1 MKPDFSSKPHVVATV
16 TQPADLLYFFNGGTS
31 KADVLEFRLDSL
43 HAEIHDAYVTVV
55 DSDYP
60 VLATVRRAK
69 EGGDLKLSDEAR
81 IELYERF
88 LPQVS
93 IVDTEIASL
102 ESIPFSKFPE
112 TVQKKDAQL
121 LGSYHDFEC
130 FPGIDL
136 LKDKVS
142 QAYDLGADIAKIA
155 VIIEELPDLFAVVEL
170 VEHHRSEGRLIS
182 AMGMGPLGKLSRLVL
197 AKAGSCLNYGYLQS
211 PNAPGQWPADELSE
225 LLKEI

>member
-1 MKPDFSSKPHVVATV
+1 MTWPSRC
-16 TQPADLLYFFNGGTS
+16 
-31 KADVLEFRLDSL
+31 LEFRLDSL

-55 DSDYP
+55 DSEYP

-88 LPQVS
+88 LPQAS
-93 IVDTEIASL
+93 MVDTEIASL
-102 ESIPFSKFPE
+102 ETKPFASFPG
-112 TVQKKDAQL
+112 TVQKSDAQL
-121 LGSYHDFEC
+121 LGSYHNFES
-130 FPGIDL
+130 FPGIDV

-142 QAYDLGADIAKIA
+142 QAYDLGVNIAKVA
-155 VIIEELPDLFAVVEL
+155 VIMEEMKDLFAVAEL

-197 AKAGSCLNYGYLQS
+197 ARAGSCLNYGYLQS
-211 PNAPGQWPADELSE
+211 PNAPGQWPADELAG

>member
-1 MKPDFSSKPHVVATV
+1 MKPDFSSKPLVVATV
-16 TQPADLLYFFNGGTS
+16 TQPADLIYFFNGGSS
-31 KADVLEFRLDSL
+31 KADILEFRLDSL
-43 HAEIHDAYVTVV
+43 HSEIHDAYVTVV
-55 DSDYP
+55 DSEYP
-60 VLATVRRAK
+60 VLATVRRSK

-88 LPQVS
+88 LPQVNV
-93 IVDTEIASL
+93 VDTEIASL
-102 ESIPFSKFPE
+102 ESKAFSQFPAS
-112 TVQKKDAQL
+112 VKKNDVQL
-121 LGSYHDFEC
+121 LGSYHNFES

-142 QAYDLGADIAKIA
+142 QAYDLGADIAKVAI
-155 VIIEELPDLFAVVEL
+155 VISELSDLFALVEL
-170 VEHHRSEGRLIS
+170 VEHHRREGRLIS

-211 PNAPGQWPADELSE
+211 PNAPGQWPADELSA